1 MLIPI
6 PCSSS
11 CADPPWPHVAASQRD
26 VTYPPERW
34 DERPSHDS
42 GDPARHW
49 PATAECHL
57 QAASCTGHLPARAAT
72 SRRSAFTDQDGFRF
86 PPTRPT
92 PIWRH
97 WRHATAPTLGSRTA
111 SAVARRP
118 GCANLPFRDFAANE
132 VWFEVVLVA
141 RDLVAW
147 MQRLCLRG
155 APARWEQKR
164 LRHRLL
170 HMAARFTHGGRRRR
184 LRLQRSWPWAH
195 ILCSAF
201 ERLRACPL
209 PDAASSGS
217 PAHLFG
223 GPSRVS
229 ITPLITAC
237 VPSSDQMTAYRAAT
251 APRRRRQ
258 RPRPAFRRSSPARG
272 RAY

>member
-1 MLIPI
+1 MIRRGLT
-6 PCSSS
+6 
-11 CADPPWPHVAASQRD
+11 WPHLNVMSRIL
-26 VTYPPERW
+26 
-34 DERPSHDS
+34 PSGGMS
-42 GDPARHW
+42 GHHTIRVIRRHW